1 MAAHIG
7 CLVAAGDLFQK
18 LRGERPGDCGSA
30 VDWLKANAVSHEQTE
45 QWRYGPAVLSLLALE
60 RSQDFTGMGRSARC
74 AIPGGSVWRCQE
86 LFAFIFA
93 LTLEAAQ
100 RGSSRVAVITNYDR
114 VRVALQAFVAR
125 VRENYADQMPES
137 LEVLTPEEASGSN
150 VQATIVLGGHRRNL
164 GDTVWHGGQ
173 AQPKR
178 RDVALSRASHL
189 LNILVAAPRQ
199 DGSGHNYADDYWV
212 RVVRHCQA
220 PWRDL
225 VVAER
230 VMDLGWDEGDAR
242 QFARAVERAVAEASA
257 IALRRQPGASS
268 RVPDTWRQRPKGSSG
283 ALVAKCQRKPTRTHA
298 CCR

>member
-1 MAAHIG
+1 
-7 CLVAAGDLFQK
+7 
-18 LRGERPGDCGSA
+18 
-30 VDWLKANAVSHEQTE
+30 
-45 QWRYGPAVLSLLALE
+45 
-60 RSQDFTGMGRSARC
+60 MGRSARC
-74 AIPGGSVWRCQE
+74 ALPGGSVWRCQE
-86 LFAFIFA
+86 LLAFIFA

-125 VRENYADQMPES
+125 VRENYAEQMPES

-150 VQATIVLGGHRRNL
+150 VQATLVLGGHRRNL
-164 GDTVWHGGQ
+164 GDTAWHGGQ

-189 LNILVAAPRQ
+189 LNILVEAPRQ

-257 IALRRQPGASS
+257 IALRLSRALLRECRTHGGWSQNANGSS
-268 RVPDTWRQRPKGSSG
+268 RV
-283 ALVAKCQRKPTRTHA
+283 RTHA
-298 CCR
+298 AASSSRRPGCRAGAHGRQHRAEPAGQR